1 MLEEYENILE
11 KYNIKVNSCYKGRGA
26 IIIES
31 EEGLKLLKP
40 TKLHE
45 EKIKF
50 LYELEEQLCSKGF
63 LVDRLIKTG
72 DNEYYVK
79 DDDSLYIL
87 KEWVDGREIFFN
99 DIDEISL
106 AIENMA
112 RLHRATKNM
121 LGNKRYKIYDKTGDL
136 IHTLK
141 RHNVE
146 LVRIRNKIRKMGKW
160 SEFDILY
167 LKCFQ
172 DYYNDAQKTLKLMAQ
187 VYDDVVSE
195 YINNKVIIHGLC
207 NHHNLIIDKSGKL
220 HIFNFEYAAFDLP
233 VVDIY
238 RMLRKILEKND
249 WDIEIGVNTINKY
262 LEVNPLTK
270 NELKIMLY
278 LFMYPEKYWKISN
291 YYFNLNK
298 AWKPK
303 QTLIKLKK
311 LLSQENKRKEFI
323 TYLEDYIEIYC

>member
-1 MLEEYENILE
+1 MIEEYENILE
-11 KYNIKVNSCYKGRGA
+11 RYDLKVNSCYKGRGA

-31 EEGLKLLKP
+31 DNGLKVLKP

-50 LYELEEQLCSKGF
+50 LYELEEQLYSKGF
-63 LVDRLIKTG
+63 LVDRLIRTE
-72 DNEYYVK
+72 DNNYYVK
-79 DDDSLYIL
+79 EDEDLYIL
-87 KEWVDGREIFFN
+87 KEWVEGREIYFN
-99 DIDEISL
+99 DQDEILL
-106 AIENMA
+106 AIESMA
-112 RLHRATKNM
+112 KLHKSTKNM
-121 LGNKRYKIYDKTGDL
+121 LGQKKYRIYDKTGNL

-172 DYYNDAQKTLKLMAQ
+172 DYYMDAQKTLKQMSPIYNNVIAS
-187 VYDDVVSE
+187 Y
-195 YINNKVIIHGLC
+195 NNKVIIHGLC
-207 NHHNLIIDKSGKL
+207 NHHNLIIDRYGKL
-220 HIFNFEYAAFDLP
+220 HMFNFEYAAYDLP

-249 WDIEIGVNTINKY
+249 WDISIGIYAIKKY
-262 LEVNPLTK
+262 LEVNPLNK
-270 NELKIMLY
+270 EELKIMLY

-303 QTLIKLKK
+303 QTLIKLKR
-311 LLSQENKRKEFI
+311 LLAQEEKKKEFI
-323 TYLEDYIEIYC
+323 AYLEDFIEIYC